1 MIHPSLV
8 SYIDP
13 GTGSMLFTILVG
25 VLGAGLYA
33 AREAAVKLRFFFSGG
48 HAVRKEEERM
58 PYAIFAD
65 NKRYWNVFGPICE
78 EFEARGEELNYLTA
92 SHDVA
97 ALERDYQHV

>member
-33 AREAAVKLRFFFSGG
+33 AREAVVKLRFFFSGA
-48 HAVRKEEERM
+48 HAVRKEE
-58 PYAIFAD
+58 
-65 NKRYWNVFGPICE
+65 
-78 EFEARGEELNYLTA
+78 
-92 SHDVA
+92 
-97 ALERDYQHV
+97 ALMS